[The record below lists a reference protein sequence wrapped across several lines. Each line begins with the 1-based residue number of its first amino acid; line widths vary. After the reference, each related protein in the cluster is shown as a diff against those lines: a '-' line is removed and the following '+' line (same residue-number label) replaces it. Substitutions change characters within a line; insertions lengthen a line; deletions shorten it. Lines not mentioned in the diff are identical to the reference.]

1 MEGPGESRGRG
12 WEEDPLEPRMGST
25 RRACRAPGENGK
37 WGSQLEEVLVES
49 PERGQALG
57 PFAIWPQLFFCLI
70 LLTLSSSPPVLHLPS
85 VWCLPQAPRWALSI
99 GRTWYNHTEESS
111 DRPVCDPVIYS
122 CWCRHTLLVAL
133 WRWRHHNLLPF

>member
-1 MEGPGESRGRG
+1 MGGGSLRASYGQHKEIMQSPWRKWEVGVPIRGSIGGKARARPGTGTFRH
-12 WEEDPLEPRMGST
+12 MAT
-25 RRACRAPGENGK
+25 
-37 WGSQLEEVLVES
+37 
-49 PERGQALG
+49 ALLL
-57 PFAIWPQLFFCLI
+57 PHP
-70 LLTLSSSPPVLHLPS
+70 LTLSSSPPVLHLPS